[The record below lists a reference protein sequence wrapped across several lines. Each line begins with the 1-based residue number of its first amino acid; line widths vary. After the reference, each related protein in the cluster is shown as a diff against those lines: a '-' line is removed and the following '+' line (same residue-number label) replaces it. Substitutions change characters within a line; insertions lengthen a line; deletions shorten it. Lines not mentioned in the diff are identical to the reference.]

1 MGKAYSGVCIAEDEP
16 AKERYIFLNNNT
28 TFLDLFIIIIINN
41 VKELSAV
48 YSCSARKMIEE
59 WATKRGLGIGL
70 NIHGRVRIRLRLIN
84 SKNSPSPSPSS
95 VFLLGCFVIY
105 YYIYFFNV

>member
-28 TFLDLFIIIIINN
+28 TLDLFIIIIINN
-41 VKELSAV
+41 VKELSV

-84 SKNSPSPSPSS
+84 SKKMNTTLTSPSPSPSS
-95 VFLLGCFVIY
+95 VFLLGCFVI
-105 YYIYFFNV
+105 